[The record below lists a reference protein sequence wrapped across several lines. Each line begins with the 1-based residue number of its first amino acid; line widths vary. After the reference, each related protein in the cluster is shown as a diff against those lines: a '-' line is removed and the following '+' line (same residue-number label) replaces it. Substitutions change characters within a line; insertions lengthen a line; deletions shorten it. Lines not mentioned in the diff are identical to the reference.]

1 MNVTDDIKTVL
12 AQVLKL
18 GDRIQSFDKRTGLF
32 GSIPELDSLAVVTV
46 IIALEERFGIVIED
60 EEVTADI
67 FETIGSLS
75 TFIEGKLAT

>member
-1 MNVTDDIKTVL
+1 MNVTEDIKTVL